1 MADETPK
8 LHVIPK
14 ADDADFEKAL
24 AGLREM
30 ARKSLQTAPLL
41 AQIRR
46 THYLAH
52 IDAGFTPAEALELVK
67 GI

>member
-8 LHVIPK
+8 LRVIAPA
-14 ADDADFEKAL
+14 ADAEFEKAL

-46 THYLAH
+46 THYLASVE
-52 IDAGFTPAEALELVK
+52 AGFTPAEALELVK
-67 GI
+67 TI

>member
-1 MADETPK
+1 MANDTPK
-8 LHVIPK
+8 LHVIERAPDE
-14 ADDADFEKAL
+14 AFEKAL

-46 THYLAH
+46 THYLAS